1 MKTLFTW
8 GMLGAVA
15 CSVVHAGQTA
25 EVRQLC
31 SAAEQFAAVLEQAL
45 SALQSVEGREQAEAA
60 AETVLAVHA
69 AKGKLLAACDA
80 QDATGTSV
88 GELIDTEPEVRRVLL
103 LIPGEQFTRA
113 VQRELAAGCHGST
126 RLWCALHNTRQ
137 NDTPAELDAPL
148 SDADAATLR
157 EVEAA
162 LRMLSDMHR
171 ARENH
176 RLPTPAQV
184 AEFCRAVRATRPGM
198 AAVQQHPVAAM
209 RLSQLTVQH
218 RRQLETFA
226 MSGFYQ
232 QADLRKLML
241 EEGDNFIT
249 VLISPEF
256 LNQLNPK
263 KS

>member
-1 MKTLFTW
+1 MKSLFTW
-8 GMLGAVA
+8 GLLGAVA
-15 CSVVHAGQTA
+15 CCVLSAGQAAA
-25 EVRQLC
+25 EKSLC
-31 SAAEQFAAVLEQAL
+31 SEAVQFAAVLERAL
-45 SALQSVEGREQAEAA
+45 SSLQSVEGREQADAA
-60 AETVLAVHA
+60 AEAVQAVHA
-69 AKGKLLAACDA
+69 AKARLLAACDA

-88 GELIDTEPEVRRVLL
+88 GALIESSPEVRRVLL

-126 RLWCALHNTRQ
+126 RLWSALHNTRQ
-137 NDTPAELDAPL
+137 NDTTAELDAPL

-162 LRMLSDMHR
+162 LRLLSDMHR

-218 RRQLETFA
+218 RQQLETFA

-241 EEGDNFIT
+241 EEGDNFISS
-249 VLISPEF
+249 LISQEF